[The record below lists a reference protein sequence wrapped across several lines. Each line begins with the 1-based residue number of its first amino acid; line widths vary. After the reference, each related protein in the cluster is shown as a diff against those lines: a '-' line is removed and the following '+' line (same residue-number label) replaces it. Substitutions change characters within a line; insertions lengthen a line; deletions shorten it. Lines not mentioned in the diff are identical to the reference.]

1 MKVLILFSGGLDSI
15 GLALFALQAGH
26 DVHLLHLNYP
36 HPAQIEERVTSE
48 RASVRLSHKFP
59 NQVTY
64 SPVNHGIIAAEMYG
78 DGARYVP
85 MRNLSFLG
93 VAANWAVAYRCKEIW
108 IGATSLDQE
117 DYADCRPEFLGLF
130 KIIVQQQLFD
140 IPIRAPYLEEES
152 SLLCRDK
159 VREYCLQTKIP
170 WISCYEPWNG
180 NPCGVCN
187 SCLQ

>member
-15 GLALFALQAGH
+15 GLALFALQSGH
-26 DVHLLHLNYP
+26 EVHLLHLSYS

-48 RASVRLSHKFP
+48 RAAVSLSHAFANK
-59 NQVTY
+59 VTY
-64 SPVNHGIIAAEMYG
+64 CPVLHGIVAGEMYG

-93 VAANWAVAYRCKEIW
+93 VAANWAVAYKCKEIW

-130 KIIVQQQLFD
+130 KIILQQQLFD
-140 IPIRAPYLEEES
+140 ILVRAPYLEES
-152 SLLCRDK
+152 SILCRDK
-159 VREYCLQTKIP
+159 VREYCEQTKTP
-170 WISCYEPWNG
+170 WISCYEPRDG
-180 NPCGVCN
+180 EACGVCN